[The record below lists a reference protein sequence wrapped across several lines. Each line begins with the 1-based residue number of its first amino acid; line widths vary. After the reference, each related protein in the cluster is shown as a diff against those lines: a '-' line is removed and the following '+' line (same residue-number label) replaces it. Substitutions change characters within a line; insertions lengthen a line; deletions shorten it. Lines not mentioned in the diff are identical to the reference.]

1 METTS
6 ITIPQDITTITLVT
20 ALTQF
25 ADDWQRLYSD
35 LTDVRDPSPDLRHAR
50 ENFVTGYN
58 LLVEAVA
65 SLVAHD
71 IRLSHIV

>member
-6 ITIPQDITTITLVT
+6 ITIPRDITTLTLVT
-20 ALTQF
+20 SLTQF

-35 LTDVRDPSPDLRHAR
+35 LTDVRDPSPDLRLAR
-50 ENFVTGYN
+50 KNFIAGYN
-58 LLVEAVA
+58 LLTEAVA

-71 IRLSHIV
+71 IRLSRIV